1 MIAAECKNGRMS
13 NAEATMA
20 TRATMASIATV
31 ANSNKNDRM
40 INE

>member
-1 MIAAECKNGRMS
+1 MIAAESKNGRMS